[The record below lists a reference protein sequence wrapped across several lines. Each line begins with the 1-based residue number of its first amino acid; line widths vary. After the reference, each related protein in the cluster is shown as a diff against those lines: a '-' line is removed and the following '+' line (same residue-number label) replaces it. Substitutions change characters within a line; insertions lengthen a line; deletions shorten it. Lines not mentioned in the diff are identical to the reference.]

1 MEGLYE
7 LVALLVRFITWLLSL
22 LPTSKP

>member
-7 LVALLVRFITWLLSL
+7 LVALLVRFVAWLISLLSRGD
-22 LPTSKP
+22 S

>member
-7 LVALLVRFITWLLSL
+7 LVALLVRFVAWLISL
-22 LPTSKP
+22 LPRGDA

>member
-7 LVALLVRFITWLLSL
+7 LVSLLVHFVAWLISL
-22 LPTSKP
+22 LPRGDA

>member
-7 LVALLVRFITWLLSL
+7 LVALLVRFVAWLLGL
-22 LPTSKP
+22 FRP

>member
-7 LVALLVRFITWLLSL
+7 LVSLLVRFVAWLISL
-22 LPTSKP
+22 LPSGDA

>member
-7 LVALLVRFITWLLSL
+7 LVSLLVRFVAWLISL
-22 LPTSKP
+22 LPRGDS